1 MASTLLRNLTGGP
14 MPRNRVLFRV
24 LAAGVLA
31 VAAGIACNNNDNGT
45 TTTGGSLA
53 QVELGGP
60 SGTVSS
66 GSAFNVDVKARN
78 LGFSVL
84 HDTIVHVVLA
94 PPIVVDSAEVTAG
107 GGSVTFANGANGAT
121 VDYQF
126 GTIDKSSQSTGTI
139 HAHATL
145 AAGANNV
152 NATVTAQLTS
162 NEVHAGDAV
171 ASVTVIIQQ

>member
-1 MASTLLRNLTGGP
+1 MTRT
-14 MPRNRVLFRV
+14 RVLLQFFAASA
-24 LAAGVLA
+24 LAL
-31 VAAGIACNNNDNGT
+31 AAGIACNNNDHGT
-45 TTTGGSLA
+45 TPTGGSLA
-53 QVELGGP
+53 QVELGAP

-66 GSAFNVDVKARN
+66 GSPFNVDVKARN

-84 HDTIVHVVLA
+84 HDTFVHVVLA

-121 VDYQF
+121 VDYAF

-145 AAGANNV
+145 PGGSNNV

-171 ASVTVIIQQ
+171 ASVTVLIQQ